1 MQSYYADFIGIQKK
15 SKSISN
21 ISHFSGGTIKKM
33 IRLMLSVC
41 VLLVLFGCSTEP
53 KLEEWPINRLYSEAK
68 EALDYGDFENAITY
82 YEMLEARS
90 PFGNYA
96 QQAQLDLIYAY
107 YKFDEPES
115 AIVAA
120 NRFIQLYPR
129 HPKVDYVYYL
139 KGLVNFERD
148 QSTLTR
154 LFSLD
159 RSQRDQNSA
168 QRSFYDFQELIER
181 FPNSKYSEDAR
192 QRMIH
197 LLNRMAEHELHVAR
211 FYLKRGAYIAAAN
224 RAKGVVETYQ
234 RTPVVPD
241 ALVIMAKAYKI
252 LGLNDLSESAL
263 EVLKLNHP
271 KHEGIADLEKLVLR

>member
-1 MQSYYADFIGIQKK
+1 
-15 SKSISN
+15 
-21 ISHFSGGTIKKM
+21 M
-33 IRLMLSVC
+33 IRLMISLC
-41 VLLVLFGCSTEP
+41 VLLVLGCSTEP

-68 EALDYGDFENAITY
+68 EALDYGDFENAIRY

-96 QQAQLDLIYAY
+96 QQTQLDLIYAY

-148 QSTLTR
+148 QSALTR

-159 RSQRDQNSA
+159 RSQRDQHSA
-168 QRSFYDFQELIER
+168 LQSFYDFQELIKR

-197 LLNRMAEHELHVAR
+197 LLNRMAEHELHVAK

-224 RAKGVVETYQ
+224 RAKNIVETYQ
-234 RTPVVPD
+234 TTPTVPE

-252 LGLNDLSESAL
+252 MGLNDLSESAL
-263 EVLKLNHP
+263 KVLKLNHP
-271 KHEGIADLEKLVLR
+271 EHEGIAEVEKLAVR